1 MLSIKVQCACG
12 QRFAF
17 DVEPLNGRMPS
28 AVACP
33 VCGADGTAAANQI
46 IAQKLAAQPAM
57 AMAAAPVAVAAP
69 ALAVPTARVPAPT
82 LTPTARVAAPALAVP
97 AATAAAAPD
106 DGPLL
111 KAPLPNRATSRLR
124 ESEGEKW
131 KWWYFVLAG
140 ICIGGYSI
148 WQAYDQHR
156 AKPLGELF
164 LAVFCIAI
172 GIWDFQ
178 NKRKKRMRG

>member
-1 MLSIKVQCACG
+1 MIPIKVQCACG

-33 VCGADGTAAANQI
+33 VCGADGTTAANQI
-46 IAQKLAAQPAM
+46 IAQKLAAQPPV
-57 AMAAAPVAVAAP
+57 AAAPVAVAGPAP
-69 ALAVPTARVPAPT
+69 AM
-82 LTPTARVAAPALAVP
+82 PTARVAAPALALST
-97 AATAAAAPD
+97 ATAVAEPD

-111 KAPLPNRATSRLR
+111 KAPLPTRGAALPRQ
-124 ESEGEKW
+124 SEAEKW

-140 ICIGGYSI
+140 FCIGGYSI
-148 WQAYDQHR
+148 WQAYDKHSP
-156 AKPLGELF
+156 KPLGELF

-178 NKRKKRMRG
+178 NKQKKRIRG

>member
-1 MLSIKVQCACG
+1 MLPIKVQCACG

-57 AMAAAPVAVAAP
+57 ATAPVAAAPVNVAAA
-69 ALAVPTARVPAPT
+69 ALAM
-82 LTPTARVAAPALAVP
+82 PTARVAAPALARS
-97 AATAAAAPD
+97 TAAAVVEPD

-111 KAPLPNRATSRLR
+111 KAPLPSRAVARR
-124 ESEGEKW
+124 ENEGEKW

-140 ICIGGYSI
+140 VCIGGYSI